1 MFGLDM
7 SAIRNV
13 FTFHVCHCH
22 LTAVRVQRKKT
33 LMPLL
38 HLSSCDIAAG
48 PHPPASA
55 FSPILSL
62 PCWPFLLTDGSG
74 PAGHHASRS
83 CPAGHHRRSPRRFP
97 RGGRDP
103 QLPRTSIPPPSP
115 PTAPSTSLPCR
126 RCLPR
131 VVGPSPAGLALPSS
145 PHSSPTPPSLLPR
158 RRQPPLRRSPAAAVS
173 RMPPAHLQPAARE
186 EGWRCGGAVDLGHRV
201 GSGEGNGGG
210 GL

>member
-22 LTAVRVQRKKT
+22 LTAVRVQHKNT

-115 PTAPSTSLPCR
+115 PAAPSASLPCR
-126 RCLPR
+126 RRLPHAA
-131 VVGPSPAGLALPSS
+131 GPSPADLAPASATGGRGTNHRCLRACRPEPPCPSS
-145 PHSSPTPPSLLPR
+145 
-158 RRQPPLRRSPAAAVS
+158 SPAACWQPLRPA
-173 RMPPAHLQPAARE
+173 MPHRAHTPAASSTSAQ
-186 EGWRCGGAVDLGHRV
+186 G
-201 GSGEGNGGG
+201 
-210 GL
+210 

>member
-115 PTAPSTSLPCR
+115 PAR
-126 RCLPR
+126 D
-131 VVGPSPAGLALPSS
+131 GPAACGR
-145 PHSSPTPPSLLPR
+145 R
-158 RRQPPLRRSPAAAVS
+158 RRQGSDAEGAA
-173 RMPPAHLQPAARE
+173 
-186 EGWRCGGAVDLGHRV
+186 G
-201 GSGEGNGGG
+201 GEGGGMEVWG
-210 GL
+210 SCGTTRGVPSRLEMGR